1 VNPFLDAC
9 LRSWPW
15 DPWLLVG
22 LVLSGAIYTRGWCF
36 LRRRDQHRWHAGKL
50 VAFVSGLSAIFLAL
64 ASPIEPFAYF
74 FLQVH
79 MLQHLLLLM
88 AAPALLWLGAPMF
101 PLLRGLPQPIRVYW
115 IAPLLRS
122 PLVRGAFTRLTHPVA
137 AWLVFVAATWFW
149 HLPRFYDLALR
160 SDGWHY
166 VQHASFLASALVF
179 WYPVVRPYPS
189 RPGQSVWMLIP
200 YLILADVQN
209 TVLSALLTFS
219 DRVLYSH
226 YAEVPRF
233 ANLSALDDQAA
244 AGVLMWVPG
253 SVAFLVPLFVIGL
266 GLLFGKKTEV
276 RSQGSGIRGQVSGVR
291 SQETKGTT
299 RIALPLANSPSAP
312 GSRLLTPDSRP
323 LTPVPWLGR
332 FLRWRHARLCLQL
345 PLLVLAGFVI
355 YDGFR
360 GPQVGSMNLAGV
372 LPWIHWRGLLILGLL
387 ILGNVFCMAC
397 PFTLPRTLARRW
409 LPAGRAWP
417 RWLRNKWLAVVLLI
431 SFLWAYEAFALWD
444 SPWLTAWLAL
454 AYFAVAFV
462 IDGLFQGASFC
473 KYVCPIGQ
481 FNFVQSLISPLE
493 IKTLDSNV
501 CVACQTK
508 ECIRGGVDVPGC
520 ELHLYQPRKSSNM
533 DCTFCLDC
541 VHACPHENVGIVAT
555 PLGAELWRDTFRS
568 GIGRW
573 SKRRDLAA
581 LVVVL
586 VFGAFANAALMT
598 GPVMDWREKLA
609 DGLGLKSHLVAT
621 TLVFLIVMFVAP
633 LLMVGGAAALCRW
646 WGRLAQNWS
655 EVAARYS
662 LALVPL
668 GFAMWLTHYSFHFLT
683 SYGTVVP
690 TAQRF
695 VADLGSS
702 SLLGEPEWSCACCL
716 PTADWLLR
724 LEIVFLDLGLL
735 LSLYAAYRIARSQTE
750 RWPQALAAFAPWGIL
765 IFVLF
770 AAGIWI
776 VFQPMQMRGTM

>member
-1 VNPFLDAC
+1 MNPFLDAC

-22 LVLSGAIYTRGWCF
+22 LALTGAIYAHGWCF
-36 LRRRDQHRWHAGKL
+36 LRRRDRHRWHAGKL
-50 VAFVSGLSAIFLAL
+50 VAFLSGLSAIFIAL

-79 MLQHLLLLM
+79 MLQHLLLMM

-122 PLVRGAFTRLTHPVA
+122 PRMRGAFTRLTHPLL
-137 AWLVFVAATWFW
+137 AWLVFVVTTWFW
-149 HLPRFYDLALR
+149 HLPSFYELALR

-166 VQHASFLASALVF
+166 VQHASFFASALVF

-189 RPGQSVWMLIP
+189 RPGWSLWVLVP
-200 YLILADVQN
+200 YLLLADVQN

-219 DRVLYSH
+219 DRVLYTH
-226 YAEVPRF
+226 YAEVPRLG
-233 ANLSALDDQAA
+233 NLTALDDQAA

-253 SVAFLVPLFVIGL
+253 SVAFLVPLFGVGL
-266 GLLFGKKTEV
+266 GLLFGKKT
-276 RSQGSGIRGQVSGVR
+276 GVR
-291 SQETKGTT
+291 RQEPAIASQRSGNG
-299 RIALPLANSPSAP
+299 RIALPLVGSVQTPSSAT
-312 GSRLLTPDSRP
+312 SRFDLLR
-323 LTPVPWLGR
+323 VPWLGR

-387 ILGNVFCMAC
+387 VCGNVFCMAC

-409 LPAGRAWP
+409 LPVGRVWP
-417 RWLRNKWLAVVLLI
+417 RWLRNKWLAVVLLVA
-431 SFLWAYEAFALWD
+431 FLWAYEAFALWD
-444 SPWLTAWLAL
+444 SPWLTAWIAV
-454 AYFAVAFV
+454 AFFAMAFV

-481 FNFVQSLISPLE
+481 FNFVQSLVSPLE
-493 IKTLDSNV
+493 IKTLDPNV
-501 CVACQTK
+501 CVSCQTK
-508 ECIRGGVDVPGC
+508 DCIRGGADVPGC
-520 ELHLYQPRKSSNM
+520 ELHLYQPRKSSNV

-541 VHACPHENVGIVAT
+541 IRACPHENVGIVAT
-555 PLGAELWRDTFRS
+555 TPGAELWSDSFRS

-581 LVVVL
+581 LVVLL

-598 GPVMDWREKLA
+598 GPVMDWRDQLA
-609 DGLGLKSHLVAT
+609 DALGVNSPLVAT
-621 TLVFLIVMFVAP
+621 TVFFLILMFAAP
-633 LLMVGGAAALCRW
+633 LLMVGSAAALCRW
-646 WGRLAQNWS
+646 WGRLPHNWS

-668 GFAMWLTHYSFHFLT
+668 GFGMWLAHYSFHFLT
-683 SYGTVVP
+683 SYATVVP
-690 TAQRF
+690 TTQRF
-695 VADLGSS
+695 AADLGSS
-702 SLLGEPEWSCACCL
+702 LLGQPEWSCACCL

-724 LEIVFLDLGLL
+724 MEIVFLDLGLL
-735 LSLYAAYRIARSQTE
+735 LSLYAGYRIARSQAR
-750 RWPQALAAFAPWGIL
+750 RWPQVLAAFAPWGL
-765 IFVLF
+765 LMFVLF
-770 AAGIWI
+770 ATGIWI

>member
-1 VNPFLDAC
+1 MNPFLDAS

-22 LVLSGAIYTRGWCF
+22 LVLTGAIYARGWRF
-36 LRRRDQHRWHAGKL
+36 LRRRDRIRWHAGKL
-50 VAFVSGLSAIFLAL
+50 VTFLSGLSAIFIAL

-79 MLQHLLLLM
+79 MLQHLLLMM

-122 PLVRGAFTRLTHPVA
+122 PLMRGTFTRLTHPLS
-137 AWLVFVAATWFW
+137 AWLVFVIATWLW
-149 HLPRFYDLALR
+149 HLPSLYELALR

-189 RPGQSVWMLIP
+189 RPAWSLWLLVPFL
-200 YLILADVQN
+200 LLADLQN
-209 TVLSALLTFS
+209 TVLAALLTFS
-219 DRVLYSH
+219 DRVLYAP
-226 YAEVPRF
+226 YADVPRLG
-233 ANLSALDDQAA
+233 NLTALDDQAA

-253 SVAFLVPLFVIGL
+253 SVAFLVPLFAIGL
-266 GLLFGKKTEV
+266 GLLFGKKTGVE
-276 RSQGSGIRGQVSGVR
+276 RQESGVR
-291 SQETKGTT
+291 NQRSGNG
-299 RIALPLANSPSAP
+299 RIALPLISFS
-312 GSRLLTPDSRP
+312 LTPDARP
-323 LTPVPWLGR
+323 PTPGFDLLRVPWLGR
-332 FLRWRHARLCLQL
+332 FLRWRHARMCMQI

-372 LPWIHWRGLLILGLL
+372 LPWIHWRGLLVLGLL
-387 ILGNVFCMAC
+387 VCGNVFCMAC

-417 RWLRNKWLAVVLLI
+417 RWLRNKWSAIVLLVA
-431 SFLWAYEAFALWD
+431 FLWAYEAFALWD
-444 SPWLTAWLAL
+444 SPWLTAWIAL

-473 KYVCPIGQ
+473 KHVCPIGQ
-481 FNFVQSLISPLE
+481 FNFVQSLMSPLE
-493 IKTLDSNV
+493 IKTLRPSI
-501 CVACQTK
+501 CESCQTK
-508 ECIRGGVDVPGC
+508 DCIRGGADAPGC

-541 VHACPHENVGIVAT
+541 IHACPHENVGIVAA
-555 PLGAELWRDTFRS
+555 PPGSELWRDSFRS

-581 LVVVL
+581 LVVLL

-598 GPVMDWREKLA
+598 GPVMDWREKIT
-609 DGLGLKSHLVAT
+609 DVLGCNSPHLAT
-621 TLVFLIVMFVAP
+621 TLVFLILMFVAP
-633 LLMVGGAAALCRW
+633 LLTVSGAAALSRR
-646 WGRLAQNWS
+646 WGRLAQSWS

-662 LALVPL
+662 LSLVPL
-668 GFAMWLTHYSFHFLT
+668 GFAMWLAHYSFHFFT

-690 TAQRF
+690 TTQRF
-695 VADLGSS
+695 AADLGG
-702 SLLGEPEWSCACCL
+702 SLLGEPAWSCACCL
-716 PTADWLLR
+716 PAAEWLVR
-724 LEIVFLDLGLL
+724 LEIVILDLGLL
-735 LSLYAAYRIARSQTE
+735 ISLYAGYRIARSQTG
-750 RWPQALAAFAPWGIL
+750 RMPQALGACAPWGL
-765 IFVLF
+765 MIFVLF
-770 AAGIWI
+770 AAGILI
-776 VFQPMQMRGTM
+776 IFQPMQMRGTL